1 MRRAS
6 SLLGIDSAIE
16 RELDSK
22 YAVIK
27 EIADTIASI
36 EAIASGDLAALTA
49 ALNEAKDFTGITVV
63 NGTPA
68 TWDAQNK
75 VLTVPTVKGDTGLT
89 GPIGLTGPAGA
100 QGVGGA
106 KGDTG
111 LAGAAGADG
120 LTPIVAITYDD
131 ITGNLEY
138 EVTYIIDPSYIYTSE
153 EW

>member
-22 YAVIK
+22 YAAIK
-27 EIADTIASI
+27 EVADNIASI
-36 EAIASGDLAALTA
+36 EAVAAGDLAALTT

-63 NGTPA
+63 SGTPA
-68 TWDAQNK
+68 AWDAQNK

-89 GPIGLTGPAGA
+89 GPIGLTGLTGLTGPAGA

-120 LTPIVAITYDD
+120 LTPQVAITYDD
-131 ITGNLEY
+131 VTGNLEY
-138 EVTYIIDPSYIYTSE
+138 EVTYA
-153 EW
+153 

>member
-22 YAVIK
+22 YAVVK
-27 EIADTIASI
+27 EVADNIASI
-36 EAIASGDLAALTA
+36 EAVAAGDLAALKT

-63 NGTPA
+63 SGTTA
-68 TWDAQNK
+68 TWNAQNK
-75 VLTVPTVKGDTGLT
+75 VLTIPTVKGDTGLT
-89 GPIGLTGPAGA
+89 GPIGLTGLTGLTGPAGA

-111 LAGAAGADG
+111 LTGTAGVNG
-120 LTPIVAITYDD
+120 LTPQVAITYDD
-131 ITGNLEY
+131 VTGNLEY
-138 EVTYIIDPSYIYTSE
+138 EVTYT
-153 EW
+153 

>member
-6 SLLGIDSAIE
+6 SLLGLDPAIE

-22 YAVIK
+22 YAVVK
-27 EIADTIASI
+27 EVADNIASI
-36 EAIASGDLAALTA
+36 EAVAAGDLAALTT

-63 NGTPA
+63 SGTTA
-68 TWDAQNK
+68 AWDAQNK

-89 GPIGLTGPAGA
+89 GPIGLTGLTGLTGPAGA

-120 LTPIVAITYDD
+120 LTPQVAITYDD

-138 EVTYIIDPSYIYTSE
+138 EVIYT
-153 EW
+153 

>member
-6 SLLGIDSAIE
+6 SLLGLDPAIE

-22 YAVIK
+22 YAVVK
-27 EIADTIASI
+27 EVADNIASI
-36 EAIASGDLAALTA
+36 EAVAAGDLAALTT

-63 NGTPA
+63 SGTTA

-89 GPIGLTGPAGA
+89 GPIGLTGLTGPAGA

-120 LTPIVAITYDD
+120 LTPQVAITYDD
-131 ITGNLEY
+131 VTGNLEY
-138 EVTYIIDPSYIYTSE
+138 EVTYT
-153 EW
+153 

>member
-22 YAVIK
+22 YAVVK
-27 EIADTIASI
+27 EVADNIASI
-36 EAIASGDLAALTA
+36 EAVAAGDLAALTT

-63 NGTPA
+63 SGTTA
-68 TWDAQNK
+68 TWNAQNK
-75 VLTVPTVKGDTGLT
+75 VLTIPTVKGDTGLT
-89 GPIGLTGPAGA
+89 GPIGLTGLTGLTGPAGA

-111 LAGAAGADG
+111 LTGTAGVNG
-120 LTPIVAITYDD
+120 LTPQVAITYDD
-131 ITGNLEY
+131 VTGNLEY
-138 EVTYIIDPSYIYTSE
+138 EVTYT
-153 EW
+153 